1 MKMSPFLINILYI
14 FTELMM
20 SERKDVVII
29 GAGPAGIQAAIHS
42 VRKKCAVLLLGRI
55 ERSALFSA
63 HVENY
68 ACVEGVKSGEE
79 MLTAGMDQ
87 VKRFGADVMEDD
99 VLKVHQDEEG
109 FSLELES
116 GVTVS
121 TRTLIFANGTARKK
135 LKVPGEK
142 EFFGRGVSYCVDC
155 DANFYRNAIVAVV
168 GNASAAIDGA
178 LTLTGYAS
186 KVYLV
191 NQELLASKE
200 LIEKLKDSTVENI
213 SGTWVKEIAGDDDV
227 KTLILENG
235 ETIDL
240 DGVFIE
246 LGAKGAMEL
255 ALEIGVQLDLDT
267 MSHIDTNK
275 KTETNVPGVY
285 AAGDIT
291 GHPYQMAK
299 AVGEGCVSGMEAAVF
314 ARKQQRS
321 E

>member
-1 MKMSPFLINILYI
+1 MSD
-14 FTELMM
+14 
-20 SERKDVVII
+20 RKDVVII

-42 VRKKCAVLLLGRI
+42 VRKKCDVLLLGRI

-68 ACVEGVKSGEE
+68 ACIEGVKSGEE
-79 MLTAGMDQ
+79 LLVAGIDQ
-87 VKRFGADVMEDD
+87 VKRFGADVMDDD
-99 VLKVHQDEEG
+99 VLKVHQDDKG
-109 FSLELES
+109 FVIELES
-116 GVTVS
+116 GMTVR
-121 TRTLIFANGTARKK
+121 TRTLIFANGTSRKK

-142 EFFGRGVSYCVDC
+142 EFFGKGVSYCVDC
-155 DANFYRNAIVAVV
+155 DANFFRNTTVAVV

-191 NQELLASKE
+191 NKELVASKE
-200 LIEKLKDSTVENI
+200 LVAKLDESEVEVV
-213 SGTWVKEIAGDDDV
+213 SDTWVSEIAGDNDV
-227 KTLILENG
+227 QKLVLENG
-235 ETIDL
+235 KELTL

-255 ALEIGVQLDLDT
+255 ALELGIQLDIDT

-275 KTETNVPGVY
+275 KTETNVAGVY

-299 AVGEGCVSGMEAAVF
+299 AVGEGCVAGMEAANF
-314 ARKQQRS
+314 AKKQKRS
-321 E
+321 ESD

>member
-1 MKMSPFLINILYI
+1 
-14 FTELMM
+14 M

-42 VRKKCAVLLLGRI
+42 VRKKCNVLLLGRI

-68 ACVEGVKSGEE
+68 ACVEGVKNGEE
-79 MLTAGMDQ
+79 MLIAGMDQ
-87 VKRFGADVMEDD
+87 VKRFGTEVMEDD
-99 VLKVHQDEEG
+99 VLKVHQEGEG
-109 FSLELES
+109 FAVELES

-121 TRTLIFANGTARKK
+121 TRTLIFANGTSRKK

-191 NQELLASKE
+191 NQELLASRE
-200 LIEKLKDSTVENI
+200 LIEKLNESTVENV
-213 SGTWVKEIAGDDDV
+213 SGTWVSEIAGDGDV

-235 ETIDL
+235 KTINL

-299 AVGEGCVSGMEAAVF
+299 AVGEGCVAGMEAAVF
-314 ARKQQRS
+314 SRKQKRN
-321 E
+321 EVG

>member
-1 MKMSPFLINILYI
+1 
-14 FTELMM
+14 M

-42 VRKKCAVLLLGRI
+42 ARKKCDVLLLGRI
-55 ERSALFSA
+55 ERSALFPA

-68 ACVEGVKSGEE
+68 ACVEGVKTGEE
-79 MLTAGMDQ
+79 LLGAGMDQ
-87 VKRFGADVMEDD
+87 VKRFGAQVMEDD
-99 VLKVHQDEEG
+99 VLKVHQDENG
-109 FSLELES
+109 FALELES
-116 GVTVS
+116 GATIS
-121 TRTLIFANGTARKK
+121 TRTIIFANGTARKK

-155 DANFYRNAIVAVV
+155 DANFFRNAIVAVV

-191 NQELLASKE
+191 NKELLASKE
-200 LIEKLKDSTVENI
+200 LVAKLKSSAVEDI
-213 SGTWVKEIAGDDDV
+213 TGTWVREIAGDGDV
-227 KTLILENG
+227 KSLILENG
-235 ETIDL
+235 EEIAL

-255 ALEIGVQLDLDT
+255 ALEIGVQLDMET

-275 KTETNVPGVY
+275 KTETNVAGVY

-299 AVGEGCVSGMEAAVF
+299 AVGEGCVAGMEAAVF
-314 ARKQQRS
+314 AKKQKRN
-321 E
+321 EEG

>member
-1 MKMSPFLINILYI
+1 MNEK
-14 FTELMM
+14 
-20 SERKDVVII
+20 KDVVII
-29 GAGPAGIQAAIHS
+29 GAGPAGIQAAIHA
-42 VRKKCAVLLLGRI
+42 VRKKCDVLMLGRI

-68 ACVEGVKSGEE
+68 ACVEGVKTGEE
-79 MLTAGMDQ
+79 LLVAGVDQ
-87 VKRFGADVMEDD
+87 VKRFGGTLMDDD
-99 VLKVHQDEEG
+99 VLKARQNEG
-109 FSLELES
+109 GFELELES
-116 GVTVS
+116 GVTVD
-121 TRTLIFANGTARKK
+121 TRTIIFANGTARKK

-155 DANFYRNAIVAVV
+155 DANFYRNATVAVV

-191 NQELLASKE
+191 NKE
-200 LIEKLKDSTVENI
+200 LVASAELIAKLDESTVENI
-213 SGTWVKEIAGDDDV
+213 QGTWVNEIKGENAV
-227 KTLILENG
+227 QTLVLENG
-235 ETIDL
+235 DELDL
-240 DGVFIE
+240 DGVFVE

-255 ALEIGVQLDLDT
+255 ALELGIQLDMDT

-275 KTETNVPGVY
+275 KAETNVAGVY

-299 AVGEGCVSGMEAAVF
+299 AVGEGCVAGMEAANF
-314 ARKQQRS
+314 AKKQKR
-321 E
+321 EAKD

>member
-1 MKMSPFLINILYI
+1 
-14 FTELMM
+14 M

-29 GAGPAGIQAAIHS
+29 GAGPAGIQAAIHA
-42 VRKKCAVLLLGRI
+42 VRKKCDVLLLGRI

-68 ACVEGVKSGEE
+68 ACIEGVKTGEE
-79 MLTAGMDQ
+79 LLVAGMEQ
-87 VKRFGADVMEDD
+87 VKRFGTTVMDDD
-99 VLKVHQDEEG
+99 VLKVHQDDEG
-109 FSLELES
+109 FGLELES
-116 GVTVS
+116 GVTIR
-121 TRTLIFANGTARKK
+121 TRSIIFANGTSRKK

-155 DANFYRNAIVAVV
+155 DANFFRNTTVAVV

-186 KVYLV
+186 KVYLINKELV
-191 NQELLASKE
+191 ASQELIA
-200 LIEKLKDSTVENI
+200 KLDESPVETVN
-213 SGTWVKEIAGDDDV
+213 GTWVSEIQGEDAV
-227 KTLILENG
+227 QTLVLENG
-235 ETIDL
+235 EHLSL

-255 ALEIGVQLDLDT
+255 ALELGIQLDMDT

-275 KTETNVPGVY
+275 KTETNVAGVY

-299 AVGEGCVSGMEAAVF
+299 AVGEGCVAGMESANF
-314 ARKQQRS
+314 AKKQKRDAKS
-321 E
+321 